1 MGIFK
6 SNRIKIISVLIV
18 VILVGLF
25 MIYKYNDKNQGYRTI
40 SITDVYGKVSVVKDK
55 LEYSAYPGM
64 KLQEGQLIVTSA
76 DSYVRLVLDND
87 KYIKLEQGSRIEL
100 KKLGRLGS
108 GKTSINLERGSI
120 INELVNP
127 LKNGEEYVVNTPN
140 AVLAVRGTFFRVDLK
155 VTEKG
160 ETNTDVYTYG
170 GKVASKRIMPNG
182 NVIDEEVMVEAGYK
196 TTVNMGRKE
205 TIYVVEHT
213 DKKEKK
219 AKTTKIKLEEIS
231 DEDMVDIYFAS
242 DNGHE
247 LFIEKEEIEEK
258 IQERDIKIEEHT
270 SAYEAAKT
278 VIEEKKVVVKADDSV
293 PLVIKEENKESSKT
307 MQSTN
312 SYTRMITDGGSQSN
326 TFVYVKQPDGGVIK
340 EEKKEV
346 STQEKTDISSTQETQ
361 SENKEEIKEEEKEH
375 VHVTATKIVEA
386 TCTKDGS
393 KTTYCSECNETLSA
407 EVIKAKGHT
416 DGEVKVTKEASCTAD
431 GTKTTKCSICGE
443 VTKTEIVKAKGHT
456 DGDTTVTKEAT
467 CILDGVKTTKCSTCG
482 EVTKTEIVKAKGH
495 VDGETKVTKEATCT
509 VDGVKTTKC
518 STCGEVTKTEI
529 VKAKGHVDG
538 EAKVTEEAK
547 CTVDG
552 VKTTKCSVCDEVI
565 KTETIKAKGHIDGE
579 TKVTKEAKCTVDGVK
594 TTTCT
599 VCGEVTATESIPAK
613 GHTEAN
619 GGTEDCHKKCV
630 ECGEKLSI
638 EHTFTDG
645 ETIAATCTGTGKRTY
660 MCDCGYSYT
669 ESIAAKGHT
678 EINGGTANCHKK
690 CSVCGVTTKTGHTY
704 SETVI
709 KPPTCSS
716 EGESSFTCACGYSE
730 TRSTN
735 KAPHN
740 IDEDTMKCDGCNE
753 TFVKLDSTVF
763 TDSLFLELVTQFDTD
778 SDNYLSSSEINAI
791 TEINIVGSSDAY
803 NEIASIEG
811 IQNFTEITKFKCTY
825 NNQITNLMPL
835 KQLTKLGDVEVT
847 QCGKISEVD
856 LSGMSSIS
864 NVKFAVNDVLERID
878 LSETSISSIKSIN
891 LLNNNSLTTLDASN
905 CRELTT
911 FQPGFNKMLKT
922 VDLSGAINLTNIST
936 GNIVEL
942 SSLNVASCSALA
954 TLNVSNTKIAS
965 IDLSSCTA
973 MTSLSLK
980 STLITTLDVS
990 TCTALIDLDVTNC
1003 AQLNSINT
1011 GGRYENGGIT
1021 ITKDED
1027 STIEIEIL

>member
-1 MGIFK
+1 
-6 SNRIKIISVLIV
+6 
-18 VILVGLF
+18 

-509 VDGVKTTKC
+509 VDGVKTT
-518 STCGEVTKTEI
+518 
-529 VKAKGHVDG
+529 
-538 EAKVTEEAK
+538 
-547 CTVDG
+547 
-552 VKTTKCSVCDEVI
+552 
-565 KTETIKAKGHIDGE
+565 
-579 TKVTKEAKCTVDGVK
+579 
-594 TTTCT
+594 TCT